1 MSAEKKDEEMT
12 FMDYFKQ
19 CDVFPK
25 TVDDVKEVTSS
36 GGTLSIIMAI
46 CVLILFCSE
55 VRPMFLPCSRPPF
68 S

>member
-25 TVDDVKEVTSS
+25 TVDDVKVETPCCPPHS
-36 GGTLSIIMAI
+36 A
-46 CVLILFCSE
+46 CQVLTCCFLFA
-55 VRPMFLPCSRPPF
+55 RK
-68 S
+68 